1 LMDREDLED
10 IATDECGMKRRD
22 IRDLTENELIELIC
36 EELDIPVE
44 KSSSKLEEAKARLRG
59 K

>member
-1 LMDREDLED
+1 MDREDLED
-10 IATDECGMKRRD
+10 IAIDECGMKRRE
-22 IRDLTENELIELIC
+22 IRDLTENELIEFIC